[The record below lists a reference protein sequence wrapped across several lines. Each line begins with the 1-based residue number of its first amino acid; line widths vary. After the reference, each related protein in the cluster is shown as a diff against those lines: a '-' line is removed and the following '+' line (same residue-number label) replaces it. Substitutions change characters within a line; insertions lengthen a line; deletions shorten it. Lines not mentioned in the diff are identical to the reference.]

1 MGNAAEKIVRFDEYK
16 RYQKI
21 KKDVGDD
28 IDILSSYDELYRKM
42 REVIEYALPRDLDFN
57 LKNRIID
64 LEKENAKLKKE
75 NDDMRRR
82 LKIALP
88 VHIITYLVLNT
99 MIMCASGVL
108 LILRYVYKIYTIEPY
123 YIICALLISLTLFM
137 TALFA
142 VKDWKEFLNEKQMV

>member
-1 MGNAAEKIVRFDEYK
+1 MGETAEKIVRFDEYK

-21 KKDVGDD
+21 KEDVGDN
-28 IDILSSYDELYRKM
+28 IDILSSYDELYRRM
-42 REVIEYALPRDLDFN
+42 REVFEYALSRDLDLN

-64 LEKENAKLKKE
+64 LEEKNARLKKE

-88 VHIITYLVLNT
+88 VHIITYLVLNS
-99 MIMCASGVL
+99 MVMCVSGVL

-137 TALFA
+137 TALVA
-142 VKDWKEFLNEKQMV
+142 IKDWKEFLNGK